1 MPRSINIQWGA
12 ATLNAAGQPTLRPRA
27 DSEQQ
32 IEFASSASDALWLA
46 LGAAAF
52 SPGAILARTP
62 TWRWVVGGIVALLA
76 ASALRR
82 AFWRERL
89 SLDLMQRR
97 YRYSRGYLPHLA
109 TDEGSLDALKGV
121 ALDVFA
127 RSGSRGG
134 EVITWVVS
142 LVFKDR
148 TLAVASFGSEL
159 AGYEYMGALAKR
171 LRLPALDHTGR
182 SEAQTA
188 WSEIDKPLAAQ
199 TGRPAARR
207 QLPPLPDGS
216 RVALLGDAPER
227 RIVLP
232 RAGFRPS
239 YFLPALVPLFPP
251 WFSGTLF
258 NPRFS
263 GPFIVFAGVFA
274 VGAAIGCIT
283 RKEITESADRIAV
296 ATRLFG
302 MRWGTRSIAKRDI
315 VEVKLKPV
323 PSRSWRAREEV
334 QMRSADALLNVKA
347 ASLSHDEMNWLAQAL
362 QALAATI

>member
-1 MPRSINIQWGA
+1 MSGSISIQWGP
-12 ATLNAAGQPTLRPRA
+12 AGQATLRPRPRA
-27 DSEQQ
+27 GGEQQ
-32 IEFASSASDALWLA
+32 IEFASSVGDALWLA
-46 LGAAAF
+46 FGAAVF

-62 TWRWVVGGIVALLA
+62 TWRWVVGGIVVLLA
-76 ASALRR
+76 TAALRR

-97 YRYSRGYLPHLA
+97 YRYSRGYWPNLA

-121 ALDVFA
+121 ALDVVA

-142 LVFKDR
+142 LAFNDR
-148 TLAVASFGSEL
+148 TLAVASFTTEL

-171 LRLPALDHTGR
+171 LRIPALDQTGR
-182 SEAQTA
+182 SEARTA
-188 WSEIDKPLAAQ
+188 WTEIDKPLASQ
-199 TGRPAARR
+199 PGRPAARR

-216 RVALLGDAPER
+216 RIMLLGDAPER

-232 RAGFRPS
+232 RAGFRLG
-239 YFLPALVPLFPP
+239 YFIPALFPLFPP
-251 WFSGTLF
+251 WFTGTLF

-263 GPFIVFAGVFA
+263 GPFIAFAGVFILGA
-274 VGAAIGCIT
+274 VIACLT
-283 RKEITESADRIAV
+283 RKEITESADSIAV

-302 MRWGTRSIAKRDI
+302 RRWFRRSIAKRDI

-323 PSRSWRAREEV
+323 PSQTSRRREEI
-334 QMRSADALLNVKA
+334 QLRAADALLNVRP
-347 ASLSHDEMNWLAQAL
+347 ASLSRDEMSWLAQAL
-362 QALAATI
+362 QALAATL